1 MIARVTKTRW
11 SARAVV
17 CASLLIAIGV
27 VRAADLA
34 SSDWPTK
41 GWSVAAPEAEGL
53 DSGALADVV
62 EWAKAERV
70 DSLLVV
76 RHGKIVLDSYYAPFR
91 PGIRHNLYSATKSF
105 IGTLTAIAIRD
116 HRYRS
121 PSHSTAR
128 RRPPSPSTTMSIEKP
143 SAPTCG
149 AT

>member
-34 SSDWPTK
+34 ASDWPTK

-62 EWAKAERV
+62 DWAKSEKV

-76 RHGKIVLDSYYAPFR
+76 RHGRIVLDSYTP
-91 PGIRHNLYSATKSF
+91 
-105 IGTLTAIAIRD
+105 
-116 HRYRS
+116 RS
-121 PSHSTAR
+121 GRVSVTISIPR
-128 RRPPSPSTTMSIEKP
+128 RKVSSGR
-143 SAPTCG
+143 
-149 AT
+149 